1 MTIMVVDD
9 ESEFR
14 ALIGTSLSEQGY
26 KVELIEDGERIF
38 KDFSSKIPDIIL
50 LDLSLPGK
58 NGLEILADLKQSKEF
73 KKVPVIMVTGHNDE
87 QKVVQAL
94 NTGAD
99 DYITKPFRLNIL
111 DARIKAVLRR
121 AKEPTEDLK
130 KLNSGTLTI
139 DLLSHQIFLEQKEI
153 KLTLTEYKIL
163 VELVKRS
170 GQVVTR
176 EQFRNN
182 VLEQPTLSDRTLDVH
197 MTALRKKL
205 EAVGKFIHTIRG
217 VGYRYSCDSV

>member
-1 MTIMVVDD
+1 
-9 ESEFR
+9 
-14 ALIGTSLSEQGY
+14 
-26 KVELIEDGERIF
+26 
-38 KDFSSKIPDIIL
+38 
-50 LDLSLPGK
+50 
-58 NGLEILADLKQSKEF
+58 
-73 KKVPVIMVTGHNDE
+73 MVTGHNDE